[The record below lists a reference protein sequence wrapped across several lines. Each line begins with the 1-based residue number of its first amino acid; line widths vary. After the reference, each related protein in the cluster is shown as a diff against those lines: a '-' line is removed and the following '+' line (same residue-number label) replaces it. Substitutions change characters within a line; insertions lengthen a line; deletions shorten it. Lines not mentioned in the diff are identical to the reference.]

1 MRKQAFQYGEI
12 RDEND
17 NVIRKGTY
25 GKMTDLANIQNTGF
39 VDYVINNFDAIV
51 DMINGAAVYV
61 DSKDKLPTTGVTGKR
76 YVTRD
81 TGVSYEWDAANS
93 KYVELTA
100 KIDGA
105 SAYELAV
112 ANGYKGTQME
122 WLASLKGDKGDTGA
136 TITGA
141 TVDDDGN
148 MTLTLSTGATIKTTL
163 QPIADSKASATA
175 AKASETNAAS
185 SASTAQTAASNATDA
200 ASSVSNVVAVV
211 NKNAEATKTA
221 ADNAKTSE
229 TNAKASETNAAA
241 SATAAS
247 TASQTAQKWAVST
260 ESPDG
265 AIDSDSD
272 TGSTKS
278 ARSWAL
284 GCKSSASAA
293 STSATSASSSA
304 DTARTSAT
312 NAANSA
318 SAASLSASSASKSA
332 TSATAS
338 AKSASDSATAAST
351 SATNASNSE
360 SNASDYKTSAQTS
373 ETNASTYASNASK
386 SETNAKAAMNSAQT
400 SATSASTSA
409 TNASKSATNAAASE
423 TSAKTAQA
431 AAESARDRA
440 EEAVAKLTGVM
451 KYAGQVD
458 NYSDLD
464 AKTKNKGDVWNVV
477 NADATNGV
485 KAGDNVAWN
494 GESWDNLSGTVDL
507 SIYAEKADY
516 TKAITSATADQNT
529 ITFNHKDGTTSSI
542 TINNTDQ
549 STSATNDTLG
559 RQIDK
564 TYETLA
570 DATNVHTSMQKSI
583 NTLSSSKQDKLI
595 FDTTPTANSTN
606 PVTSAGIKTAVDNIN
621 TSLSKVVHTTGDET
635 IGGVKTFNGE
645 ISMTAADNQYVIPLK
660 IQSPSLIAGHGVF
673 INLGKEGAVNNRV
686 SFGYHYV
693 DNNSTNN
700 YFGYSFYGNSNEFKF
715 LASGDAVIPGT
726 VTAGAFAGNASSA
739 TKATQDGSGNVITST
754 YATKAS
760 IPTKVSQLTNDSGYL
775 TTHQDLSSYAT
786 KDYVKS
792 AIAAIADY
800 DTTAF

>member
-17 NVIRKGTY
+17 NVIRKGAY

-61 DSKDKLPTTGVTGKR
+61 DSKDKLPATGVAGKR
-76 YVTRD
+76 YVASD
-81 TGVSYEWDAANS
+81 TGASYEWDAANS
-93 KYVELTA
+93 KYVELTT

-112 ANGYKGTQME
+112 ANGYKGTQAE

-136 TITGA
+136 SITGA
-141 TVDDDGN
+141 TVDSDGN
-148 MTLTLSTGATIKTTL
+148 MTLTISTGDTIKTTL
-163 QPIADSKASATA
+163 QPIADSKASASAAKTSETN
-175 AKASETNAAS
+175 AKASETAAAS
-185 SASTAQTAASNATDA
+185 SATTAQTAANDAAGAVSTVSNALNTI
-200 ASSVSNVVAVV
+200 
-211 NKNAEATKTA
+211 NKNVEATTTA

-229 TNAKASETNAAA
+229 TNAKAS
-241 SATAAS
+241 ATAAD
-247 TASQTAQKWAVST
+247 ASSRTAQKWAVST

-265 AIDSDSD
+265 SDDTDSS
-272 TGSTKS
+272 TGKTKS

-284 GCKSSASAA
+284 DSKSSAAAAKTSETNAATSATTASDSATAAAASASSIGTAAIDAAASASAA
-293 STSATSASSSA
+293 A
-304 DTARTSAT
+304 
-312 NAANSA
+312 
-318 SAASLSASSASKSA
+318 K
-332 TSATAS
+332 S
-338 AKSASDSATAAST
+338 AKSASDSASAASA

-360 SNASDYKTSAQTS
+360 SNASDYKTSAKTS
-373 ETNASTYASNASK
+373 ETNASTYASSASK

-409 TNASKSATNAAASE
+409 TNASKSATSASASE
-423 TSAKTAQA
+423 TAAKTAQA

-440 EEAVAKLTGVM
+440 EEAVNKLTGVM

-464 AKTKNKGDVWNVV
+464 AKTKNKGDVWNIV
-477 NADATNGV
+477 NADATNGI
-485 KAGDNVAWN
+485 KAGDNVVWN
-494 GESWDNLSGTVDL
+494 GENWDNLSGTVDL
-507 SIYAEKADY
+507 SIYAEKSDY
-516 TKAITSATADQNT
+516 TKTITSATSDKNT

-542 TINNTDQ
+542 TIGNADMATA
-549 STSATNDTLG
+549 ATNDALG

-564 TYETLA
+564 TYETVA
-570 DATNVHTSMQKSI
+570 DASNVHTSMQKSI
-583 NTLSSSKQDKLI
+583 NTLSTSKQDKLT

-606 PVTSAGIKTAVDNIN
+606 PVTSAGIKAVVDSIN
-621 TSLSKVVHTTGDET
+621 TSLSKVVHTSGDET
-635 IGGVKTFNGE
+635 IGGVKTFNGG
-645 ISMTAADNQYVIPLK
+645 INVTAADNQYVTPLRV
-660 IQSPSLIAGHGVF
+660 QSPNLSSGHGIF

-686 SFGYHYV
+686 SFGYHHV

-715 LASGDAVIPGT
+715 LASGDATIPGT
-726 VTAGAFAGNASSA
+726 ITAKAFSGNASSA
-739 TKATQDGSGNVITST
+739 TKATQDANGNVITST

-775 TTHQDLSSYAT
+775 TTHQDLSTYAT
-786 KDYVKS
+786 KDYVKT
-792 AIAAIADY
+792 ALAAIADY